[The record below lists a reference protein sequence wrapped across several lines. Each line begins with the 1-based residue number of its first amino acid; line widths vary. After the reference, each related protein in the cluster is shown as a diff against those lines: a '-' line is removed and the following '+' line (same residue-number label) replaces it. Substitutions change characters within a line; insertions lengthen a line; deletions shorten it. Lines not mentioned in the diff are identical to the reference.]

1 MSGRANR
8 WTSLIVAMGA
18 MLSFSAGAAT
28 AIEGGVL
35 VVSVDAGSENV
46 GDPSGSFSKIRKIGA
61 GTAVLTGESFKNFLG
76 DIVVEQG
83 TLGATSV
90 SYFGKGTGKKI
101 SVWFGATLDL
111 SSMDDGKGT
120 FSNYELDLAGT
131 VRRDGTSANGGT
143 LGPFSLSGDAT
154 IDTPKSLVG
163 VGQNRVLPL
172 NGHTLV
178 KTGAGMWTI
187 SGGAPS
193 NGTIQVTAGALRLKS
208 TSNGAQ
214 QSWFAKGDEGGL
226 LEVSGGSTL
235 ELSPVSYEHPSSADL
250 TFTGSSENTLKCAYE
265 PPASDTH
272 TAFNLWTGALTVDSP
287 LAISL
292 TSGNVMTFAGPVAVN
307 ATIRSDANSTGSL
320 VFTGTDE
327 KTFAAPLQLG
337 GGVASFRD
345 TERVAFGTDVA
356 HAATGDA
363 VISFENAGVV
373 TTGATYPFD
382 GVKATDAE
390 VAQGRIPRVV
400 VRGDTVFS
408 STSGT
413 LGGTTGTAVFEI
425 GEGAVVSN
433 MFTSAES
440 GGVTLIWMRDGFW
453 SIGGGGKY
461 LNPVNREGIGWVG
474 YGDVELTGGTLTSI
488 NSAGRNV
495 CFARADTAEGT
506 LAMSG
511 GTWISHA
518 VNLGNKGYGCWYQ
531 TGGTA
536 VISNKV
542 SVGDATRP
550 DDGACGIFTLSGTG
564 TRVTI
569 PYTMASGSGF
579 IGCCGNSAVQSV
591 VSLNNGAELVARRLW
606 RDETAG
612 TAARFY
618 VNFDGGI
625 LSPMGPWQVFGNGSS
640 SAGGT
645 PVNAPDR
652 VTVYSG
658 GAVFDIT
665 AALSNEG
672 VPHRVDVPVPLL
684 APTGKGIAAIE
695 LPAAAKALAYA
706 HRPRVYIEGDGQ
718 GATAVAELDPATCR
732 LTGITVTSPG
742 WNYTEANTRVYVGT
756 NVYLNLSTR
765 MAKRLECTVTLAEN
779 AQDGGLVVRGDSSS
793 PNSCLCLYGVNTYR
807 GVTRCEGGGIR
818 FNAKGGFP
826 DGTALDVWKGA
837 WIQLPGPAHVGSI
850 AGAGRIMGGSLQGV
864 TNVIVRAE
872 DVFAADAT
880 PLTVPGVELAPGA
893 KVTVE
898 GVKRYAE
905 DHGYASVRALVEEKL
920 SAHRTVLA
928 ATQEGITGTVE
939 LEMPG
944 LTDKEAAFF
953 GVALQQNSLALR
965 WTGRGTLVIFR

>member
-18 MLSFSAGAAT
+18 MLSFSAGAGT
-28 AIEGGVL
+28 SVEGGVL
-35 VVSVDAGSENV
+35 VVSVEAGSENV
-46 GDPSGSFSKIRKIGA
+46 GDQPGSFSKIRKIGA
-61 GTAVLTGESFKNFLG
+61 GTAVLTGESFKDFLG

-111 SSMDDGKGT
+111 SSPSADKGT
-120 FSNYELDLAGT
+120 FSNYVLDIAGT
-131 VRRDGTSANGGT
+131 VRRGGSDANGGT
-143 LGPFSLSGDAT
+143 LGSFSLGGDAT
-154 IDTPKSLVG
+154 IDTPRNLVG
-163 VGQNRVLPL
+163 VGFGRTFPL

-178 KTGAGMWTI
+178 KTGTGMWTI

-193 NGTIQVTAGALRLKS
+193 NGTIRVTAGTLRLKS
-208 TSNGAQ
+208 SGDGAQ
-214 QSWFAKGDEGGL
+214 QAWFAKGDEGGL

-250 TFTGSSENTLKCAYE
+250 TFTGTAENTLKCAYE
-265 PPASDTH
+265 PPATDRH
-272 TAFNLWTGALTVDSP
+272 TAFNLWTGALTVESP
-287 LAISL
+287 LTLAL
-292 TSGNVMTFAGPVAVN
+292 ASGNEMTFAGPVTVN
-307 ATIRSDANSTGSL
+307 AAIGADATSKGTL
-320 VFTGTDE
+320 VFTGKDA

-337 GGVASFRD
+337 GGSVVFRD
-345 TERVAFGTDVA
+345 TEQVTFETGVVN
-356 HAATGDA
+356 AATRDA
-363 VISFENAGVV
+363 VISFENAGFV

-564 TRVTI
+564 TRVSI

-591 VSLNNGAELVARRLW
+591 VNLNNGAELVARRLW

-658 GAVFDIT
+658 GAVFDVSK
-665 AALSNEG
+665 AFDSSG
-672 VPHRVDVPVPLL
+672 VPNHVDVPIPLS
-684 APTGKGIAAIE
+684 APTGKGVAAIE
-695 LPAAAKALAYA
+695 LPAAAKALAYV

-732 LTGITVTSPG
+732 LTGVTVTSPG
-742 WNYTEANTRVYVGT
+742 WDYTEANTRVYIGT
-756 NVYLNLSTR
+756 NVYLDLSTR
-765 MAKRLECTVTLAEN
+765 MAKRLECTVTLVEN

-793 PNSCLCLYGVNTYR
+793 PNNCLCLYGVNTYR
-807 GVTRCEGGGIR
+807 GVTRCESGGIR
-818 FNAKGGFP
+818 FAAKGGFP
-826 DGTALDVWKGA
+826 DGTALDVWRGA
-837 WIQLPGPAHVGSI
+837 WIQLPGPAQVGSI
-850 AGAGRIMGGSLQGV
+850 AGAGRITNGSLQGV

-880 PLTVPGVELAPGA
+880 PLTVSGVELAPGA

-920 SAHRTVLA
+920 AAHRTVLA

-944 LTDKEAAFF
+944 LADEEAALF
-953 GVALQQNSLALR
+953 GLALQQNSLALR